1 MTRAVVLQP
10 NYVPWIGYF
19 DLMNAADV
27 FVLLDT
33 VQYTRGDWRNRNR
46 IKTGGGLKWLTI
58 PMRPRIGTLIRDA
71 RCENLEWRE
80 EHLARLEAAYRDA
93 PAFDAM
99 MPRIRA
105 WYAAV
110 PGTRLVDIDEHLV
123 RCAAE
128 ALGIE
133 TPIRRASELADA
145 DDPTGRLVALCRAVG
160 ADRYLSGPAARDYL
174 DVEAMQAAGITVE
187 WACYDYAGAY
197 PQPHPPFER
206 AVSVLDPLLCLGE
219 DATGELLTRSDPARF
234 VRAA

>member
-1 MTRAVVLQP
+1 MTRAVVIQP

-19 DLMNAADV
+19 DLINAADV
-27 FVLLDT
+27 LVLLDT

-46 IKTGGGLKWLTI
+46 IKTEGGMKWLTI
-58 PMRPRIGTLIRDA
+58 PMRPESGTLIRDA
-71 RCENLEWRE
+71 ACEDLDWRAA
-80 EHLARLEAAYRDA
+80 HLARLEAAYRDA
-93 PAFDAM
+93 PAFDVM

-105 WYAAV
+105 WYAAL
-110 PGTRLVDIDEHLV
+110 PGTGLVEIDEHLL
-123 RCAAE
+123 RCAAD

-145 DDPTGRLVALCRAVG
+145 DDPTGRLVALCRAVD
-160 ADRYLSGPAARDYL
+160 ADRYLSGPAAKEYL
-174 DVEAMQAAGITVE
+174 DVTAMEAAGIAVE
-187 WACYDYAGAY
+187 WACYDYAGSY

-219 DATGELLTRSDPARF
+219 DAAGQLLTRTGASRF

>member
-1 MTRAVVLQP
+1 MTRAVVIQP

-46 IKTGGGLKWLTI
+46 IKTEGGLKWLTI
-58 PMRPRIGTLIRDA
+58 PMRPARDALIRDA
-71 RCENLEWRE
+71 HCENLDWRTK
-80 EHLARLEAAYRDA
+80 HLARLEAAYRDA
-93 PAFDAM
+93 PAFEAM
-99 MPRIRA
+99 MPRIRS
-105 WYAAV
+105 WYAAL
-110 PGTRLVDIDEHLV
+110 PGTDLVGIDEHLL
-123 RCAAE
+123 RCAAD
-128 ALGIE
+128 ALGIQ
-133 TPIRRASELADA
+133 TPIRRASELVDA

-174 DVEAMQAAGITVE
+174 DVAAMQAAGITVE
-187 WACYDYAGAY
+187 WACYDYAASY

-219 DATGELLTRSDPARF
+219 DAAGQLLTRAGAAAF